1 MKTFNDFFYDSENHR
16 GFMETFALVDSEKLS
31 NLIGNISTDDVKMYD
46 IYLKSKIGFLTI
58 SPVLEVI
65 DNETYSTVDEKQR
78 ETIKMFL
85 MLYYD
90 DLMKVKNILITDI
103 SVNNGNV
110 RIEDKITKTTSKNSV
125 SAFNSD
131 VMTDD
136 NENNYSNDTDNIIT
150 EKKTDTETT
159 IKNIVA
165 LTDFYKQSMFDK
177 IIEYIKNIFTLQV
190 VDWMI
195 YYKCIQNNTGG
206 I

>member
-16 GFMETFALVDSEKLS
+16 GFMETFAIVDSKKLS
-31 NLIGNISTDDVKMYD
+31 DLIGSISADDVKRYD

-131 VMTDD
+131 GMTDD

-165 LTDFYKQSMFDK
+165 LTDFYKKSMFDK

-190 VDWMI
+190 VD
-195 YYKCIQNNTGG
+195 
-206 I
+206 

>member
-1 MKTFNDFFYDSENHR
+1 MKTFNDCFYNSENHR
-16 GFMETFALVDSEKLS
+16 GFIETFAIVDSEKLS
-31 NLIGNISTDDVKMYD
+31 DLIGSFSVDDVKRYD

-58 SPVLEVI
+58 SPVLQTI
-65 DNETYSTVDEKQR
+65 DNETFSTVDEKQR

-85 MLYYD
+85 MLRYA
-90 DLMKVKNILITDI
+90 DLMKIKNILITDI
-103 SVNNGNV
+103 SVNNGSV
-110 RIEDKITKTTSKNSV
+110 KIEDKTTETTSKNSV

-131 VMTDD
+131 DMTDD

-177 IIEYIKNIFTLQV
+177 IIDFVKDMFTLQV
-190 VDWMI
+190 VD
-195 YYKCIQNNTGG
+195 
-206 I
+206 

>member
-16 GFMETFALVDSEKLS
+16 GFMETFAIVDSQKLS
-31 NLIGNISTDDVKMYD
+31 DLIGNISTDDVKRYD

-131 VMTDD
+131 DMTDD

-165 LTDFYKQSMFDK
+165 LTDFYKQSIFDK

-190 VDWMI
+190 VD
-195 YYKCIQNNTGG
+195 
-206 I
+206 

>member
-1 MKTFNDFFYDSENHR
+1 MKTFNDCFYNSENHR
-16 GFMETFALVDSEKLS
+16 GFMETFAMVDPKKLS
-31 NLIGNISTDDVKMYD
+31 DLIGNISADDVKRYD

-131 VMTDD
+131 DMTDD

-190 VDWMI
+190 VD
-195 YYKCIQNNTGG
+195 
-206 I
+206 

>member
-1 MKTFNDFFYDSENHR
+1 MKTFNDCFYNSENHR
-16 GFMETFALVDSEKLS
+16 GFMETFAIVDSQKLS
-31 NLIGNISTDDVKMYD
+31 DLIGNISTDDVKRYD

-65 DNETYSTVDEKQR
+65 DNEPYSTLDEKQR

-125 SAFNSD
+125 SAFNSVD
-131 VMTDD
+131 MTDD

-150 EKKTDTETT
+150 EKKTDTETI

-190 VDWMI
+190 VD
-195 YYKCIQNNTGG
+195 
-206 I
+206 

>member
-190 VDWMI
+190 VD
-195 YYKCIQNNTGG
+195 
-206 I
+206 